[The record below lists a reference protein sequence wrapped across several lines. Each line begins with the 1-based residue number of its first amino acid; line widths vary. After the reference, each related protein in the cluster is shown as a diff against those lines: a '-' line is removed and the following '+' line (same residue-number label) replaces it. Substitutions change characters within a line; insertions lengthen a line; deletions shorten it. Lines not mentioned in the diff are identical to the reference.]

1 MSKKL
6 KNKYDD
12 DELPITFEEIMEIL
26 EEELYNMQ
34 QCDEYSYKP
43 LDFHDESE
51 SQ

>member
-1 MSKKL
+1 MSKKQ
-6 KNKYDD
+6 KDKRND

-34 QCDEYSYKP
+34 QCDEYLYKP